1 MNQAVLFN
9 DDVSFDEQLQ
19 QLTFSAISGGQLI
32 KCTIKLA
39 NFKLENKSDALAYFH
54 LYKFDYEELA
64 EQLIE
69 DEDYDDNGLIVITQE
84 F

>member
-1 MNQAVLFN
+1 MGSGEIFN
-9 DDVSFDEQLQ
+9 KYGHMKE
-19 QLTFSAISGGQLI
+19 GGGGY
-32 KCTIKLA
+32 
-39 NFKLENKSDALAYFH
+39 D
-54 LYKFDYEELA
+54 KFDYEELA

>member
-9 DDVSFDEQLQ
+9 DDVSFDAQLQ
-19 QLTFSAISGGQLI
+19 QLTFSAMANGQLI
-32 KCTIKLA
+32 QCVIELTNFKLA
-39 NFKLENKSDALAYFH
+39 NKNEALVYFQ

-69 DEDYDDNGLIVITQE
+69 DEEYDDNGLIVITQE